1 MLKEEINRING
12 GIYSSG
18 RLVAVRYML
27 EKAVDMLCTKAL
39 GWRGAIVVQEILYPV
54 AVGLFSPF
62 AISQPVNGEGNAVN
76 QVLPRLSD
84 SYFFCGPCFAN
95 S

>member
-1 MLKEEINRING
+1 
-12 GIYSSG
+12 
-18 RLVAVRYML
+18 
-27 EKAVDMLCTKAL
+27 MLCTKAL
-39 GWRGAIVVQEILYPV
+39 GWRGASVVQEMLYPV

-84 SYFFCGPCFAN
+84 SYFFVVHVLRTPKCMTWQRKAVL
-95 S
+95 